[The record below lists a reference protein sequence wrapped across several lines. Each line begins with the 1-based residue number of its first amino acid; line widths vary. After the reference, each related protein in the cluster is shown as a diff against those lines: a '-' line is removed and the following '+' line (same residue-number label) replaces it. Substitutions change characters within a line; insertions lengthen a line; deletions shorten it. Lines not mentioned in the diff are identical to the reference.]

1 MTRSNGG
8 SAQGYKTHNPHY
20 LRLGYLRLLEQFV
33 TTLGDYGLL
42 VMLDLHAG
50 VADYGRTMVRSMP
63 PATSNAW
70 TTLTRVFCDPVRYW
84 NVFAADLRNEPHG
97 KSKHSEPHG
106 MYWGP
111 MEDVM
116 GNYKKEDRW
125 DTLAATLGNQVLMQ
139 CPRWLVFVEESAI
152 A

>member
-50 VADYGRTMVRSMP
+50 VAGRWPDDGKEHAPGNLKR
-63 PATSNAW
+63 AW

-84 NVFAADLRNEPHG
+84 NVFQGRFAKRAAW
-97 KSKHSEPHG
+97 
-106 MYWGP
+106 Y
-111 MEDVM
+111 V
-116 GNYKKEDRW
+116 
-125 DTLAATLGNQVLMQ
+125 LGSNGGCDGEL
-139 CPRWLVFVEESAI
+139 
-152 A
+152 